1 MLIDLRIEG
10 LNIYFLCPF
19 FGCFCLIGASLSS
32 GQSKFGK
39 YPFLQNI
46 LISISEILAFIPYL
60 ISNRI
65 KKKSLNNQLND
76 KENTSKEKND
86 LAYNEID
93 EEKSHIKILDTIML
107 GFLDFL
113 QSFILYI
120 GNDLFNNKFRYSFMT
135 IYILFLTVLQKYILD
150 NSIYRYQIVSLILFF
165 VFDAIYLIIIFI
177 DKSLKYNALLLIFI
191 FVSNL
196 ILSFIITYD
205 RKILKNQFISV
216 YKLSIFLGIFSLI
229 SNIIASVIT
238 TIVSIHVTIDGRE
251 KIYLFNYKYY
261 IKDVNEHVVKEIIL
275 VFVFAI
281 LNGVNNILQLLT
293 IKYLSQNHVLI
304 TYVLLAIYYSIL
316 IKFQD
321 IEIKT
326 LTFVFSIIFYIIG
339 FFIIFIY
346 LEIIQLNFCGISKDI
361 TIKKGI
367 RTDVDKYMQSFS
379 SDGEENVE
387 KELILGV
394 QNEETKDKTKS
405 LASDEY
411 ESYENE

>member
-405 LASDEY
+405 LPSDEY

>member
-1 MLIDLRIEG
+1 M
-10 LNIYFLCPF
+10 
-19 FGCFCLIGASLSS
+19 
-32 GQSKFGK
+32 
-39 YPFLQNI
+39 
-46 LISISEILAFIPYL
+46 
-60 ISNRI
+60 
-65 KKKSLNNQLND
+65 
-76 KENTSKEKND
+76 
-86 LAYNEID
+86 
-93 EEKSHIKILDTIML
+93 
-107 GFLDFL
+107 
-113 QSFILYI
+113 
-120 GNDLFNNKFRYSFMT
+120 
-135 IYILFLTVLQKYILD
+135 
-150 NSIYRYQIVSLILFF
+150 
-165 VFDAIYLIIIFI
+165 IIIFI

-191 FVSNL
+191 LVSNL

>member
-293 IKYLSQNHVLI
+293 IKYLSQNYVLI

-405 LASDEY
+405 LPSDEY

>member
-261 IKDVNEHVVKEIIL
+261 IKDVNGHVVKEIIL

>member
-32 GQSKFGK
+32 GQSIFGK

-261 IKDVNEHVVKEIIL
+261 IKDVNGHVVKEIIL

>member
-19 FGCFCLIGASLSS
+19 IGCFCLIGASLSS
-32 GQSKFGK
+32 GQSIFGK

>member
-65 KKKSLNNQLND
+65 KKKSLNNQVND
-76 KENTSKEKND
+76 KENNSKEKND

-165 VFDAIYLIIIFI
+165 VFDTIYLIIIFI

-196 ILSFIITYD
+196 IISFIITYE
-205 RKILKNQFISV
+205 RKILKNQFISI
-216 YKLSIFLGIFSLI
+216 YKLCIFLGIFSLI

-326 LTFVFSIIFYIIG
+326 PTFVFSIIFYIIG

>member
-76 KENTSKEKND
+76 KENNSKEKND

>member
-1 MLIDLRIEG
+1 MLIDLRTEG

-19 FGCFCLIGASLSS
+19 IGCFCLIGASLSS

-60 ISNRI
+60 ISIRI

-76 KENTSKEKND
+76 KENNSKEKND
-86 LAYNEID
+86 LDYNEID
-93 EEKSHIKILDTIML
+93 VEKSNLKILDTIML

-165 VFDAIYLIIIFI
+165 VFDTIYLIIIFI

-191 FVSNL
+191 FVSNF
-196 ILSFIITYD
+196 ILSFIITYE

-216 YKLSIFLGIFSLI
+216 YKLCIFLGIFSLI

-238 TIVSIHVTIDGRE
+238 TIVSIYVTNDGRD
-251 KIYLFNYKYY
+251 KVYLFNYKYY
-261 IKDVNEHVVKEIIL
+261 IEDVDDHVIKEIIL
-275 VFVFAI
+275 VFVFTI

-293 IKYLSQNHVLI
+293 IKFLSQNHVLI
-304 TYVLLAIYYSIL
+304 TYVMLAIYYSIL

-326 LTFVFSIIFYIIG
+326 LTFAFSIIFYIIG

>member
-1 MLIDLRIEG
+1 MLIDLRTEG

-19 FGCFCLIGASLSS
+19 IGCFCLIGASLSS

-60 ISNRI
+60 ISIRI

-150 NSIYRYQIVSLILFF
+150 NCIYRYQIVSLILFF

>member
-76 KENTSKEKND
+76 KENNSKEKND

-120 GNDLFNNKFRYSFMT
+120 GNDLFNNKFRFSFMT

-196 ILSFIITYD
+196 IISFIITYE
-205 RKILKNQFISV
+205 RKILKDQFISI

-229 SNIIASVIT
+229 SNLIASVIT
-238 TIVSIHVTIDGRE
+238 TIVSIHVTIDGRD
-251 KIYLFNYKYY
+251 KIYLFNYKYFL
-261 IKDVNEHVVKEIIL
+261 KDVDNHVLKEIIL
-275 VFVFAI
+275 IFVFVI

-304 TYVLLAIYYSIL
+304 TYVMLAIYYSIL

-326 LTFVFSIIFYIIG
+326 LTFAFSIIFYIIG